1 MAQELPA
8 EQQPEQLQPTLPR
21 NAVVYHH
28 EFALSYGMLTPFD
41 IISGNSHIHFKKDI
55 LANYYHTVASYRGA
69 FALAYKYRF
78 DKVASLGAT
87 YSLGS
92 YQAKAYEQKRVM
104 AKEHIAYHTLAMEC
118 DFRYL
123 TRKAVTLYS
132 TIGVAATV
140 GVRTE
145 RKVGGVLVNRDSQ
158 AFGSFHISLIGVKV
172 GSYRAGGLVE
182 YGVGYKGLVN
192 IGGYYRF

>member
-28 EFALSYGMLTPFD
+28 EFALSYGYLTTLDP
-41 IISGNSHIHFKKDI
+41 IATSSYRHFKNET

-78 DKVASLGAT
+78 NKVASLGAT

-92 YQAKAYEQKRVM
+92 YQAKAYEQKRMM
-104 AKEHIAYHTLAMEC
+104 AKERILFHTLAMEC

-123 TRKAVTLYS
+123 TRRAVTLYS
-132 TIGVAATV
+132 TIGLATTLAA
-140 GVRTE
+140 RTE
-145 RKVGGVLVNRDSQ
+145 SKVGGEVVARGWGVT
-158 AFGSFHISLIGVKV
+158 GSFHISLIGVKV
-172 GSYRAGGLVE
+172 GTYRAGGLVE